1 MTQLSVCKVRHRM
14 LGRTYEGQIC
24 SVARTLGVIGDRW
37 TMLIVR
43 DAFLGVRRF
52 DDFQRSLG
60 IARNV
65 LDSRLSRLCDD
76 GILER
81 RLYQERPE
89 RYEYRLTEMGHDLWP
104 VLVSLMQWGDRHLS
118 DDGPPILVQHRDCG
132 GAVTSGLTCEKC
144 GATLTARDTQV
155 RPGPGL
161 PEGHPE
167 PVQPAYLRAIARA
180 GSSSASSRRSS
191 SKVSRGRTK
200 TSSQV

>member
-1 MTQLSVCKVRHRM
+1 M

-37 TMLIVR
+37 TMLIIR

-118 DDGPPILVQHRDCG
+118 GDGPPILVQHRDCG

-144 GATLTARDTQV
+144 GATLTARDAQV

-161 PEGHPE
+161 PVDHPE
-167 PVQPAYLRAIARA
+167 PVQPAYLRALARS
-180 GSSSASSRRSS
+180 GSR
-191 SKVSRGRTK
+191 
-200 TSSQV
+200 